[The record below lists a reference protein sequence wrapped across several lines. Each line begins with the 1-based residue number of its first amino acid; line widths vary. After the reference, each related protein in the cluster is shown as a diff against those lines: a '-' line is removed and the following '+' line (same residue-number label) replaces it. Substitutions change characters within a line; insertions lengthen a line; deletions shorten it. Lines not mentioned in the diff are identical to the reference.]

1 MGDEEGDPMRI
12 HKVVNRVYEG
22 TTYYRWVV
30 SVPPRDV
37 RELGW
42 VDGQELET
50 TVRGSILSIAPSLR
64 RQPPRRGRPID
75 ALEEGIQR
83 KSVSRR

>member
-1 MGDEEGDPMRI
+1 MRI

-30 SVPPRDV
+30 SVSPKSV

-50 TVRGSILSIAPSLR
+50 TVRGSVLSIAPKVHLR
-64 RQPPRRGRPID
+64 PGRPAWKTPRTSSPIFT
-75 ALEEGIQR
+75 
-83 KSVSRR
+83 

>member
-1 MGDEEGDPMRI
+1 MRHEEGEAMRI

-22 TTYYRWVV
+22 TTYYRWVL

-42 VDGQELET
+42 VDGQELEA
-50 TVRGSILSIAPSLR
+50 TVRGSTLTIAPALH
-64 RQPPRRGRPID
+64 RQPARRGRPTG
-75 ALEEGIQR
+75 ALEDGIQG
-83 KSVSRR
+83 KSLVRR